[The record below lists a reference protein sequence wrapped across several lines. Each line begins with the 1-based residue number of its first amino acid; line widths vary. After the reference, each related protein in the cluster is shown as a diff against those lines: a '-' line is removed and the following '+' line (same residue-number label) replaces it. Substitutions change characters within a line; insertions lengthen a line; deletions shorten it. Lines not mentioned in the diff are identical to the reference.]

1 MTTDRASFSVQEGK
15 VFGLP
20 GPSSAGKATLI
31 SMLTGIAA
39 PTSGT
44 ARLAGHDLR
53 KVHLEQREHVGLQ
66 GLGRCAR

>member
-1 MTTDRASFSVQEGK
+1 MQEGK

-20 GPSSAGKATLI
+20 GPNSAGKTTLI

-53 KVHLEQREHVGLQ
+53 KVHLEQWGHVDRQ
-66 GLGRCAR
+66 GLGRHAR